1 MRELCKSLGVGLCH
15 LHIEVCINVSE
26 TLYYI
31 RTAHFRVN
39 ESYSAITMSLTLIN
53 LGLFMK

>member
-1 MRELCKSLGVGLCH
+1 MLYH

-26 TLYYI
+26 TLYCI
-31 RTAHFRVN
+31 STAHFRVH
-39 ESYSAITMSLTLIN
+39 ESYSVITMSLTLIH